1 MITVDSYVK
10 SKTDLSVRD
19 RTSLLAAF
27 KLKGINMLPDDI
39 TAHTVIADGVKV
51 SIPKKVK
58 FSVSQKSIEKFLKMR
73 FWIVPVTTIAG
84 GLVYHIYHTTLA
96 ATRGTVFLLAKMRD
110 PSDGSDPKEVKPVQQ
125 ITGETLL
132 ESTSDGEPYW
142 HYNWK
147 PSSIVA
153 KL

>member
-27 KLKGINMLPDDI
+27 KLKGIDMLPDDTTYTI
-39 TAHTVIADGVKV
+39 SPDRVQV
-51 SIPKKVK
+51 SVPKKVK

-84 GLVYHIYHTTLA
+84 GVVYHIYHTTLA
-96 ATRGTVFLLAKMRD
+96 ATRGTVFLLAKMNA
-110 PSDGSDPKEVKPVQQ
+110 PSDDRDPKEVKPVQQ

-132 ESTSDGEPYW
+132 ESTGDGEPYW